1 MNRLGAKV
9 YSFVFFGMALAS
21 NTGIMVS
28 KVIIPS
34 YGWGGAYLFY
44 GVESTISLTLLLF
57 FSDKP
62 SLKRIERNFKSED
75 FQRITN

>member
-1 MNRLGAKV
+1 
-9 YSFVFFGMALAS
+9 MALAS

-28 KVIIPS
+28 KVIIPN

-44 GVESTISLTLLLF
+44 GVESFISLSLLLF

-62 SLKRIERNFKSED
+62 SITSFARSSKSEG
-75 FQRITN
+75 FKRVTN